1 MDRAVLSADY
11 FAKLFQYCSP
21 TPKVRFLSSTCVKKP
36 DLSSHDQEDLTKLTI
51 GIIFALGDK
60 RHIIKFTVT
69 RLKIKSSVNIPWSV
83 KKCVLTYTG
92 RIGTYS
98 LTLENVSLDVYIAHF
113 CFRLHRPD
121 CNCVRTTTK
130 LFATFPHRFCSHTSM
145 PINSRSWL
153 ICLCS
158 HITHFD
164 IQCRSFPCLL
174 SPYFL
179 CVIRRIQNIKKTM
192 IVENHKS

>member
-1 MDRAVLSADY
+1 MDRAVLLAVY
-11 FAKLFQYCSP
+11 FANLFQYCSP
-21 TPKVRFLSSTCVKKP
+21 TPKVRFLSSTCIKKP
-36 DLSSHDQEDLTKLTI
+36 DLSSHDHEDLTKLTI
-51 GIIFALGDK
+51 GIVFSLGDK
-60 RHIIKFTVT
+60 RQFTVP
-69 RLKIKSSVNIPWSV
+69 RLKIQSSVNIPWSV
-83 KKCVLTYTG
+83 KNCVITYTG

-98 LTLENVSLDVYIAHF
+98 LTLESFSLDVYITRF
-113 CFRLHRPD
+113 CFRLHCPD
-121 CNCVRTTTK
+121 FDCVRTTAK
-130 LFATFPHRFCSHTSM
+130 SFATFPNYFCSHTSM
-145 PINSRSWL
+145 PINSRTWL